1 MPFDI
6 LESAYFHLK
15 YKLLTFDKFFS
26 AFFSAI
32 IVRHNVHFIGW

>member
-15 YKLLTFDKFFS
+15 YKLTFDKFFS